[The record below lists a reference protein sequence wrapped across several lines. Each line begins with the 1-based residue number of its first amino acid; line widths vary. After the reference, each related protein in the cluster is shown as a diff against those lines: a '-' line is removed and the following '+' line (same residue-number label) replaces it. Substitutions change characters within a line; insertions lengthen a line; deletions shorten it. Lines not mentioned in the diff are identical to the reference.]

1 MRTSILPVWA
11 QTLKFKILAL
21 TAAAAACAALG
32 ATQVVLQTTE
42 ADVQRMLMQ
51 AHGHDREQTAALF
64 SNKIEMLQGA
74 LIAAAR
80 QIRTE
85 TWKRPDAMADT
96 LRGNAALSTMFDVV
110 FAAGPTGLTTA
121 RLERGEVLTG
131 AVNLADREYFR
142 RVMQFDQPVISRPA
156 VDGDNR
162 APLVVIAVP
171 VLARDGTT
179 VGTVAGTLALGS
191 NRLFASLNA
200 AAEREGTRDL
210 VIDRDGVILAHPQT
224 GRLLGRAIDEP
235 GLGPVIT
242 AWLQRGSPIDTTGE
256 AVVSGQHLVS
266 LAGIPHTDWLLV
278 RMTPIDR
285 ALEPVAAARRTG
297 WLAAAAVALFAGLLG
312 GGLAWLMIRP
322 ISQLRLRVERLLAQA
337 APLDE
342 PWPQSHGELGAL
354 SRAFRQV
361 FERARVRQADGH
373 ALLQR
378 LEAVL
383 EHAEVGIALSRDG
396 RFELVSRQLCHIFRC
411 DPPQL
416 IGQATSSIHASPD
429 AYQAFSERALPD
441 FMAKGAFDGELEL
454 MRSGG
459 ERFWA
464 HMRGRAV
471 TPGDRSKGTI
481 WIIEDVT
488 EAHAQRERLVW
499 TASHDALTGLMN
511 RRAFEARLGE
521 ASSRSTTPAATPPAT
536 RCCATSASCSSPRCA
551 SRTRWLAWVATNSRC
566 CSTSARSRRPSSS
579 PKGCAL
585 PSSSTDSTG
594 TTAHDSASARASA
607 CCPSTQPSRARAW
620 PRPTLRVTRRNAR
633 DATAL
638 RSVQRTT
645 PPLPRRPGRRFRSR
659 CRARLPRPG
668 TGSTQRRH
676 RPHPS
681 GQKPSSPDR
690 FAQAHSGRQAAS
702 CSRLD
707 TVRRQARA
715 ASRPF
720 TTKCSAK
727 KRRCSACS

>member
-521 ASSRSTTPAATPPAT
+521 AAA
-536 RCCATSASCSSPRCA
+536 RCEQHPF
-551 SRTRWLAWVATNSRC
+551 
-566 CSTSARSRRPSSS
+566 
-579 PKGCAL
+579 CAL
-585 PSSSTDSTG
+585 FIDLDRFKQVNDTG
-594 TTAHDSASARASA
+594 GHAAGDALLRDIGQLLVAQVRKSDTVARLGGDEFAVLLDECPLPKAQLIAERMRAAVVEYRLDWNDGARFSVGASIGLLPVDAAFAGAGMAAVLAAADAACYAAKRQGRNCVALGSA
-607 CCPSTQPSRARAW
+607 
-620 PRPTLRVTRRNAR
+620 N
-633 DATAL
+633 DATAAAAA
-638 RSVQRTT
+638 RPSVSK
-645 PPLPRRPGRRFRSR
+645 PLPGAPSE
-659 CRARLPRPG
+659 
-668 TGSTQRRH
+668 TGHGLDAAS
-676 RPHPS
+676 
-681 GQKPSSPDR
+681 
-690 FAQAHSGRQAAS
+690 AQAAPVRAE
-702 CSRLD
+702 
-707 TVRRQARA
+707 TVE
-715 ASRPF
+715 S
-720 TTKCSAK
+720 
-727 KRRCSACS
+727 